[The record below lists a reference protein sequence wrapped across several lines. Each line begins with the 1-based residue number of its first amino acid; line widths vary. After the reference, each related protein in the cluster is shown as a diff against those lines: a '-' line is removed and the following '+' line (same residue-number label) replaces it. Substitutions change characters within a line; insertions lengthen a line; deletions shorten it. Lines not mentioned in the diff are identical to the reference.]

1 MEDQVFIRKTEEKDN
16 KFYDNVSKYVKAGMI
31 GITML
36 ALGATSNV
44 NAQDIVKPQTTPT
57 YIQDYSPKMTD
68 DLLENKKIVSQELFK
83 QNFDNAFFENG
94 LSGTL
99 LIDQLKSLILNDK
112 DNYISKENKLLFSK
126 YISNPNDSKLYL
138 ESKNKLINIIEE
150 HNKNS
155 QDVLK
160 IDNNM
165 LNDLKNTWDNV
176 SLINKT
182 PNLKETNDVITNFKN
197 KNYDKYNMIEENNY
211 FEIEMLNIASS
222 SLCSEKTKEI
232 VSQYRDI
239 ESKYYENRS
248 EMFFDAN
255 SEQSLKIEKL
265 YQESLNL
272 VYSSVQKDLSNSIKD
287 RTDIYN
293 NTGRV
298 HSFLKDDITKLEK
311 IKSELIKPS
320 TKLIM
325 DEKEEFVNMTNNI
338 NTSFKDINKDKL
350 IKDDD
355 KLFKKFDMVLFE
367 LNSRLSELNSIRND
381 SDLLKEIKDL
391 LTLKDEITYGKN
403 NSSEKL
409 LDYEN
414 RMTNLIEWID
424 YKYANEFN
432 PKLIEELKSSNN
444 SKLIKE
450 ETIKTFI
457 NSDDIFDIQNTG
469 TINNGYEHDKKEVD
483 FQDR

>member
-1 MEDQVFIRKTEEKDN
+1 MFIDKTKEQDSIN
-16 KFYDNVSKYVKAGMI
+16 SKYYTNLINTMKAGMI
-31 GITML
+31 GTTML

-83 QNFDNAFFENG
+83 QNFENAFFDAG

-99 LIDQLKSLILNDK
+99 LVDQLKHLILNDK
-112 DNYISKENKLLFSK
+112 DNYIKNEDKLLFSK

-138 ESKNKLINIIEE
+138 ESKNKLTNIIEE

-160 IDNNM
+160 IDSVM
-165 LNDLKNTWDNV
+165 LNDFKNNYDNV
-176 SLINKT
+176 ALINKAT
-182 PNLKETNDVITNFKN
+182 KTNDIITNLKN
-197 KNYDKYNMIEENNY
+197 KNYHEDFVSVRNDDFHK
-211 FEIEMLNIASS
+211 EMLSIAYSNIG
-222 SLCSEKTKEI
+222 SEKTQEI
-232 VSQYRDI
+232 VNQYRDI
-239 ESKYYENRS
+239 EDKYYQNKS
-248 EMFFDAN
+248 EMFFDGN

-272 VYSSVQKDLSNSIKD
+272 IYSSVQKDLSDGIKT
-287 RTDIYN
+287 RTDLYN
-293 NTGRV
+293 NTGRI

-311 IKSELIKPS
+311 IKNELIKPS
-320 TKLIM
+320 TKLIL

-338 NTSFKDINKDKL
+338 NTSFKNINKDKS

-367 LNSRLSELNSIRND
+367 LNSRLSELNTITND

-391 LTLKDEITYGKN
+391 STLNDEILYGKN
-403 NSSEKL
+403 ISNDKS

-444 SKLIKE
+444 QQLIKE
-450 ETIKTFI
+450 KTIKIFI